1 MIQLSDIIEYIKE
14 YVINVSHDVEDL
26 VVKNIS
32 TLDSSLPECMGWIA
46 TYKKETQKL
55 AEQSNVKYLIT
66 DTEVLITPKLFN
78 KVIIHVS
85 NPRLVFI
92 LIAERFFHPNY
103 YKPIDI
109 QKSIGKNAQI
119 SPSATIMNASI
130 GNNCIIHSNVVI
142 YDGVE
147 IGDDVIIHAGTV
159 IGHSG
164 LGCERDQY
172 GSLHKFPHYSNVI
185 IGSKVDIGPNCQIT
199 KGTLSPTTIGDG
211 TKIDG
216 LCSIGHNTVIGK
228 NNWIASSVTIAG
240 SVKVGNECIIYA
252 SSNIKDQ
259 IRIGNNVIIGM
270 GSLILQNIPDNQMWY
285 GAPAKQ
291 IKQL

>member
-1 MIQLSDIIEYIKE
+1 
-14 YVINVSHDVEDL
+14 
-26 VVKNIS
+26 
-32 TLDSSLPECMGWIA
+32 
-46 TYKKETQKL
+46 
-55 AEQSNVKYLIT
+55 
-66 DTEVLITPKLFN
+66 
-78 KVIIHVS
+78 
-85 NPRLVFI
+85 
-92 LIAERFFHPNY
+92 
-103 YKPIDI
+103 
-109 QKSIGKNAQI
+109 
-119 SPSATIMNASI
+119 MNASI

-240 SVKVGNECIIYA
+240 SVKVKFILQQIIA
-252 SSNIKDQ
+252 LQ

>member
-1 MIQLSDIIEYIKE
+1 
-14 YVINVSHDVEDL
+14 
-26 VVKNIS
+26 
-32 TLDSSLPECMGWIA
+32 
-46 TYKKETQKL
+46 
-55 AEQSNVKYLIT
+55 
-66 DTEVLITPKLFN
+66 
-78 KVIIHVS
+78 
-85 NPRLVFI
+85 
-92 LIAERFFHPNY
+92 
-103 YKPIDI
+103 
-109 QKSIGKNAQI
+109 
-119 SPSATIMNASI
+119 MNASI

-147 IGDDVIIHAGTV
+147 IGDDVIIHAGAV

>member
-1 MIQLSDIIEYIKE
+1 MVHLSSIIEYIKE
-14 YVINVSHDVEDL
+14 YVVDVSCNIEDFIVE
-26 VVKNIS
+26 NIS
-32 TLDSSLPECMGWIA
+32 TLDSLLPECMGWIA
-46 TYKKETQKL
+46 TYKEEKQKL
-55 AEQSNVKYLIT
+55 AELSKVKYLIT
-66 DTEVLITPKLFN
+66 DTEVLITPKLID
-78 KVIIHVS
+78 KVIIHVR

-92 LIAERFFHPNY
+92 LIANRFFHPHN

-109 QKSIGKNAQI
+109 QKSIGKNTQI
-119 SPSATIMNASI
+119 SPSAIIRNAII
-130 GNNCIIHSNVVI
+130 GNNCIIHPNVVI

-147 IGDDVIIHAGTV
+147 IRDNVVIHAGTV

-172 GSLHKFPHYSNVI
+172 GRLHKFPHYSNVI
-185 IGSKVDIGPNCQIT
+185 IGSNVDIGPNCQIT
-199 KGTLSPTTIGDG
+199 KGTLSPTKIGDG

-216 LCSIGHNTVIGK
+216 LCSIGHNTVIGRD
-228 NNWIASSVTIAG
+228 NWIASSVTIAG

-259 IRIGNNVIIGM
+259 IRIGSNVIIGM
-270 GSLILQNIPDNQMWY
+270 GALILQNIPDNQMWF
-285 GAPAKQ
+285 GAPAKA